1 MSENDDSTRAPA
13 VYFVGSTAG
22 AAHTEPVYFRLPS
35 PPLLERAR
43 HAWALE
49 RRAKKIYFAVLD
61 AMRTGRIDAEH
72 AAKLGRLLADVSTRS
87 ARSWLHQLERA
98 LAAALREGEHAPILP
113 SLRAPLQELVGMVVV
128 DHAERAAINESA
140 WKELA
145 WPLEW
150 MRTRGYIVTK
160 DLHFSWQRPRTSLG
174 SVWTELRSALERT
187 FTGTGPAE

>member
-1 MSENDDSTRAPA
+1 MSEYDESTRAPA
-13 VYFVGSTAG
+13 VYFVGSVAG
-22 AAHTEPVYFRLPS
+22 AASTDPVYFRLPS

-98 LAAALREGEHAPILP
+98 LAAALREGEKAPILP
-113 SLRAPLQELVGMVVV
+113 SLSAPLQELVGMVVV
-128 DHAERAAINESA
+128 SHAERVELSEGS
-140 WKELA
+140 WKELS

-160 DLHFSWQRPRTSLG
+160 GLQFSWQRPRASLG
-174 SVWTELRSALERT
+174 SVWIELRGALERT
-187 FTGTGPAE
+187 FGSNTETN